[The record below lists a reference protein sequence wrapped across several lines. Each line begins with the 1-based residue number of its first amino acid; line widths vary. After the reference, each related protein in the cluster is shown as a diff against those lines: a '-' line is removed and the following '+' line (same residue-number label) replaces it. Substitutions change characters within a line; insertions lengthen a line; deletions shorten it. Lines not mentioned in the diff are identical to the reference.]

1 MNANLEAARLL
12 VNNLSRKD
20 RVALLSELV
29 PSNAAPTAPS
39 GPRVYSVARTCAT
52 FDKSKR
58 LVMKL
63 AAEGLLVRVTLPGR
77 KRAVGFTAESV
88 ERLLTA
94 GGAGL

>member
-39 GPRVYSVARTCAT
+39 GPKIYSVDRTAT
-52 FDKSKR
+52 ALDKSRR

-63 AAEGLLVRVTLPGR
+63 AGEGLLVRVRLPGR